1 MAAPLANRSIMTFLF
16 PEMLWLLALLPAVAY
31 GYFVLLRRRKKLVAQ
46 FPNLALV
53 REALGARSW
62 LRRHLP
68 ALLLLLGFAAALLAT
83 ARPAATL
90 RLPYAY
96 DTVIL
101 TLDISRSMAA
111 DDVKPSRL
119 AATQAAVR
127 SFIAGQPRHTRIGL
141 VAFASTA
148 AVVQAPTNDAETVL
162 AALDQLQLQNSTA
175 IGTAVLVSLGAIFPE
190 RQFDL
195 YRNGRGKRA
204 LPADRERA
212 ASEESAP
219 KPVAPGSYKSAV
231 IVLLSDGSATTGV
244 HPIEAAR
251 IAADTGVRIFTVG
264 VGTPNGRVT
273 LPNGAEIRVV
283 PDEDT
288 LKEMAAITKGD
299 YFYAGSAPDLTKIY
313 SQLAQNLSA
322 EKKNQEV
329 SALFAA
335 LAALLLISGAAM
347 SALRARI

>member
-1 MAAPLANRSIMTFLF
+1 MTFLL
-16 PEMLWLLALLPAVAY
+16 PEMLWLLALLPAAVLAY
-31 GYFVLLRRRKKLVAQ
+31 VLLLRRRKKLVAH

-53 REALGARSW
+53 RGAMGPRASM
-62 LRRHLP
+62 RRHLP
-68 ALLLLLGFAAALLAT
+68 PLLFFIGLAAALLAA
-83 ARPAATL
+83 ARPAASL
-90 RLPYAY
+90 KLPYAY

-111 DDVKPSRL
+111 DDVKPTRL

-127 SFIAGQPRHTRIGL
+127 GFIAGQPRHTRIGL

-148 AVVQAPTNDAETVL
+148 AVVQTPTTDADSVL

-195 YRNGRGKRA
+195 YRNSRGARA
-204 LPADRERA
+204 LLGERERA
-212 ASEESAP
+212 AIEESAP

-251 IAADTGVRIFTVG
+251 IAAETGVRIFTVG

-283 PDEDT
+283 PDEET

-299 YFYAGSAPDLTKIY
+299 YFYAGSAPDLTQIY
-313 SQLAQNLSA
+313 SRLAQNLSA
-322 EKKNQEV
+322 EKKNQEI

-335 LAALLLISGAAM
+335 VAALLFLCGAAT
-347 SALRARI
+347 SAIGARI

>member
-1 MAAPLANRSIMTFLF
+1 MTFLF
-16 PEMLWLLALLPAVAY
+16 PEMLFLLILLPAAALAY
-31 GYFVLLRRRKKLVAQ
+31 ILLLRRRKKLVAQ
-46 FPNLALV
+46 FSDLGLV
-53 REALGARSW
+53 RDAIGKRSS

-68 ALLLLLGFAAALLAT
+68 ALLFFLGLAAALLAA

-127 SFIAGQPRHTRIGL
+127 SFIAGQPHHTRIGL

-195 YRNGRGKRA
+195 YRNSRGARA
-204 LPADRERA
+204 LLGERDRA
-212 ASEESAP
+212 ANEEATP
-219 KPVAPGSYKSAV
+219 KPAAPGSYKSAV

-288 LKEMAAITKGD
+288 LKEMATITKGE
-299 YFYAGSAPDLTKIY
+299 YFYAGSAPDLTQIY
-313 SQLAQNLSA
+313 NRLAQNLSA
-322 EKKNQEV
+322 EKKKQEIT
-329 SALFAA
+329 ALFAA
-335 LAALLLISGAAM
+335 LSALLLLGAGTA
-347 SALRARI
+347 SALSVRV